1 MIALNCKFWKLS
13 VNSLSC
19 SSTHFPLFLPVFP
32 FPLAT
37 LLTIV
42 LYSST
47 LYWVNKIK
55 RNMFAMGY
63 FLREILIHHHWRQK
77 VLLSHWFVVF
87 GGKKISWHHVSC
99 LQIFMSLTHAFDFGR
114 NTTPLSKFIE
124 YIDSTHYCHISP
136 KHSKKNDKEKCREIS
151 IFEIC
156 VLWRPFTQHASHILS
171 YSNLRCRYLDNQ
183 SE

>member
-1 MIALNCKFWKLS
+1 MKVVCQFIVLLLSAFSPFTASFSFAFGNFAYYCVVLLN
-13 VNSLSC
+13 
-19 SSTHFPLFLPVFP
+19 
-32 FPLAT
+32 T
-37 LLTIV
+37 LLSDQDKKKYV
-42 LYSST
+42 
-47 LYWVNKIK
+47 
-55 RNMFAMGY
+55 AMGY
-63 FLREILIHHHWRQK
+63 FLWEILIHHHWRQK
-77 VLLSHWFVVF
+77 VLLSHWLVVS
-87 GGKKISWHHVSC
+87 GGKKISWHRASC

-156 VLWRPFTQHASHILS
+156 VLWRPFTKHASHILS